1 MCCTKASSFRFRG
14 QNQPASDLVQRE
26 ELLSVV
32 RGLLEQPTAPFHE
45 DAVRNEIVAQLREC
59 PHVKI
64 EHDAYGN
71 MIARYRRGTRARAQW
86 AFAAH
91 MDHPGWVRGENGDWR
106 FLGSVA
112 ERFLVNPKRREFGDF
127 AMWDLPAFELKEGQI
142 HSRACDDLLGCA
154 EIICL
159 FRELENAKA
168 NVHCLAIFTRAEEVG
183 FWGAI
188 QLARAGTLPKDITVF
203 SLETST
209 PRGGAEIGRGPIVRV
224 GDRLSIFDSGE
235 TLRLM
240 SAAVANNIPVQ
251 RCLLDGGACEA
262 SAYQLYGYRSVA
274 ASIGLGNY
282 HNCAPDGTIQCE
294 FVSVDDFANMVRL
307 CFAIV
312 GEARKADPAKAL
324 RESLEKRAA
333 DYTPLFREI

>member
-1 MCCTKASSFRFRG
+1 M
-14 QNQPASDLVQRE
+14 QRR
-26 ELLSVV
+26 ELLRVV
-32 RGLLEQPTAPFHE
+32 RALLDQPTAPFHE
-45 DAVRNEIVAQLREC
+45 DAVRNAIVAELQEC
-59 PHVKI
+59 AHVRI

-71 MIARYRRGTRARAQW
+71 MIARYQRGTRRRPRW

-91 MDHPGWVRGENGDWR
+91 MDHPGWVRSKEGDWR

-112 ERFLVNPKRREFGDF
+112 ERFLVNPRKREFGDF
-127 AMWDLPAFELKEGQI
+127 AMWDLPAFELKDGQI

-159 FRELENAKA
+159 FRELETAKA
-168 NVHCLAIFTRAEEVG
+168 DAHCLGIFTRAEEVG

-188 QLARAGTLPKDITVF
+188 QLARSGILPMDITVF

-235 TLRLM
+235 TARVM
-240 SAAVANNIPVQ
+240 SAAGANGIPVQ

-262 SAYQLYGYRSVA
+262 SAYQLYGYRSAA

-282 HNCAPDGTIQCE
+282 HNCAPDGSIQCE
-294 FVSVDDFANMVRL
+294 YVSVDDYANMVRL
-307 CFAIV
+307 CLALAAGV
-312 GEARKADPAKAL
+312 TKTLDPIKAL
-324 RESLEKRAA
+324 RATLEKKVASYKPFLRA
-333 DYTPLFREI
+333 LR

>member
-1 MCCTKASSFRFRG
+1 MER
-14 QNQPASDLVQRE
+14 Q
-26 ELLSVV
+26 ELLRVV
-32 RGLLEQPTAPFHE
+32 RALVKQPTAPFHE
-45 DAVRNEIVAQLREC
+45 DAVRDAIVAELAKC
-59 PHVKI
+59 AHVSL

-71 MIARYRRGTRARAQW
+71 MIARYRRGTRKQPQW

-91 MDHPGWVRGENGDWR
+91 MDHPGWVRGKDGEWQ

-112 ERFLVNPKRREFGDF
+112 ERFLFNPRKREFGEF
-127 AMWDLPAFELKEGQI
+127 AMWDLPAFELQDGKI

-154 EIICL
+154 EVICL
-159 FRELENAKA
+159 FRELEDAKA
-168 NVHCLAIFTRAEEVG
+168 NVHCLGIFTRAEEVG

-188 QLARAGTLPKDITVF
+188 QLARSGILPKDITVF

-235 TLRLM
+235 TARLI
-240 SAAVANNIPVQ
+240 SVAAANGIPVQ

-274 ASIGLGNY
+274 ASIALGNY
-282 HNCAPDGTIQCE
+282 HNCAPDGSIQCE
-294 FVSVDDFANMVRL
+294 FVSVDDYANMVRL
-307 CFAIV
+307 CVAV
-312 GEARKADPAKAL
+312 ASESKRSDPVSAL
-324 RESLEKRAA
+324 RTTLETRAA
-333 DYTPLFREI
+333 NYQPFFRPLK

>member
-1 MCCTKASSFRFRG
+1 
-14 QNQPASDLVQRE
+14 VRE
-26 ELLSVV
+26 TIEMKRDELLSVA
-32 RGLLEQPTAPFHE
+32 RALLEQPTAPFHE
-45 DAVRNEIVAQLREC
+45 EAVRDAIVAQLRQC
-59 PHVKI
+59 PHVKL
-64 EHDAYGN
+64 EHDAFGN
-71 MIARYRRGTRARAQW
+71 MIARYRRGTRARPRW

-91 MDHPGWVRGENGDWR
+91 MDHPGWVRTENGEWR

-112 ERFLVNPKRREFGDF
+112 ERFLVNPRRREFGDF
-127 AMWDLPAFELKEGQI
+127 AMWDLPAFELKDGQI

-154 EIICL
+154 EIVCL
-159 FRELENAKA
+159 FRELEAVEA
-168 NVHCLAIFTRAEEVG
+168 GVHCLGVFTRAEEVG

-188 QLARAGTLPKDITVF
+188 QLARAGTLPKNISVF

-235 TLRLM
+235 TARLM
-240 SAAVANNIPVQ
+240 NVAAANKIPVQ

-294 FVSVDDFANMVRL
+294 YVSVEDYANMVRL
-307 CFAIV
+307 CVALV
-312 GEARKADPAKAL
+312 LESGKSDPATTL
-324 RESLEKRAA
+324 RDSLEKRAA
-333 DYTPLFREI
+333 GYSPLFRRI

>member
-1 MCCTKASSFRFRG
+1 
-14 QNQPASDLVQRE
+14 VQRE

-32 RGLLEQPTAPFHE
+32 RALAEQPTAPFHE
-45 DAVRNEIVAQLREC
+45 EAVRDAIMAQLRDC
-59 PHVKI
+59 AHVKI
-64 EHDAYGN
+64 EHDVYGN
-71 MIARYRRGTRARAQW
+71 MIARYRRGTRAQAQW

-91 MDHPGWVRGENGDWR
+91 MDHPGWVRGEEGNWR

-112 ERFLVNPKRREFGDF
+112 ERFLVNPRKREFGDF
-127 AMWDLPAFELKEGQI
+127 AMWDLPAFELKNDQI

-154 EIICL
+154 EIISF
-159 FRELENAKA
+159 FRELETAKA
-168 NVHCLAIFTRAEEVG
+168 NAHCLGIFTRAEEVG

-188 QLARAGTLPKDITVF
+188 QLARAGTLPKNITVF

-235 TLRLM
+235 TARLM
-240 SAAVANNIPVQ
+240 SVAAANKIPVQ

-282 HNCAPDGTIQCE
+282 HNCAPDGSIQCE
-294 FVSVDDFANMVRL
+294 YVSVEDYANMVRL
-307 CFAIV
+307 CVALAC
-312 GEARKADPAKAL
+312 EAKKSDPVKTL
-324 RESLEKRAA
+324 RDSLEKRAA
-333 DYTPLFREI
+333 GYTPLFRKI

>member
-1 MCCTKASSFRFRG
+1 MK
-14 QNQPASDLVQRE
+14 E
-26 ELLSVV
+26 KELLNVV
-32 RGLLEQPTAPFHE
+32 RALMEQPTAPFHE
-45 DAVRNEIVAQLREC
+45 EAVRDAIVAQLREC

-71 MIARYRRGTRARAQW
+71 MIARYRRGTRARARW

-91 MDHPGWVRGENGDWR
+91 MDHPGWMRAENGAWR

-112 ERFLVNPKRREFGDF
+112 EPFLVNPRKREFGDF
-127 AMWDLPAFELKEGQI
+127 AMWDLPAFELKDGQI

-159 FRELENAKA
+159 FRELEAAKA
-168 NVHCLAIFTRAEEVG
+168 DVHCLGVFTRAEEVG

-188 QLARAGTLPKDITVF
+188 QLARAGTLPKSITVF

-224 GDRLSIFDSGE
+224 GDRLSIFDSRE
-235 TLRLM
+235 TARLM
-240 SAAVANNIPVQ
+240 NIAAANKIPVQ
-251 RCLLDGGACEA
+251 RCLLDGGSCEA

-274 ASIGLGNY
+274 ASIALGNY

-294 FVSVDDFANMVRL
+294 YVSLEDYANMVRL
-307 CFAIV
+307 CLALVI
-312 GEARKADPAKAL
+312 ESKSSDPTKVL
-324 RESLEKRAA
+324 RDSLEKRAA
-333 DYTPLFREI
+333 SYSPLFRKI

>member
-1 MCCTKASSFRFRG
+1 M
-14 QNQPASDLVQRE
+14 QQE

-32 RGLLEQPTAPFHE
+32 RALVEQPTAPFHE
-45 DAVRNEIVAQLREC
+45 EAVRDAIVAQLRKC

-71 MIARYRRGTRARAQW
+71 MIARYRRGTRAQARW

-91 MDHPGWVRGENGDWR
+91 MDHPGWVRGEKAEWR

-112 ERFLVNPKRREFGDF
+112 ERFLVNPRRREFGDF
-127 AMWDLPAFELKEGQI
+127 AMWDLPAFELKDGQI

-159 FRELENAKA
+159 FRELEAAKA
-168 NVHCLAIFTRAEEVG
+168 KVHCLGVFTRAEEVG

-188 QLARAGTLPKDITVF
+188 QLARARTLPKNITVF

-235 TLRLM
+235 TARLM
-240 SAAVANNIPVQ
+240 SVAAANNIPVQ

-282 HNCAPDGTIQCE
+282 HNCAPDGSIQAE
-294 FVSVDDFANMVRL
+294 FVSVEDYANMVRL
-307 CFAIV
+307 CLAV
-312 GEARKADPAKAL
+312 VSESTKSNPAKVL
-324 RESLEKRAA
+324 RDSLEKRAA
-333 DYTPLFREI
+333 DYTPLFRKI

>member
-1 MCCTKASSFRFRG
+1 MKR
-14 QNQPASDLVQRE
+14 D
-26 ELLSVV
+26 ELLSVA
-32 RGLLEQPTAPFHE
+32 RALLEQPTAPFHE
-45 DAVRNEIVAQLREC
+45 EAVRDAIVAQLRQC
-59 PHVKI
+59 PHVKL
-64 EHDAYGN
+64 EHDAFGN
-71 MIARYRRGTRARAQW
+71 MIARYRRGTRARPRW

-91 MDHPGWVRGENGDWR
+91 MDHPGWVRTENGEWR

-112 ERFLVNPKRREFGDF
+112 ERFLVNPRRREFGDF
-127 AMWDLPAFELKEGQI
+127 AMWDLPAFELKDGQI

-154 EIICL
+154 EIVCL
-159 FRELENAKA
+159 FRELEAVEA
-168 NVHCLAIFTRAEEVG
+168 GVHCLGVFTRAEEVG

-188 QLARAGTLPKDITVF
+188 QLARAGTLPKNISVF

-235 TLRLM
+235 TARLM
-240 SAAVANNIPVQ
+240 NVAAANKIPVQ

-294 FVSVDDFANMVRL
+294 YVSVEDYANMVRL
-307 CFAIV
+307 CVALV
-312 GEARKADPAKAL
+312 LESGKSDPATTL
-324 RESLEKRAA
+324 RDSLEKRAA
-333 DYTPLFREI
+333 GYSPLFRRI

>member
-1 MCCTKASSFRFRG
+1 MERR
-14 QNQPASDLVQRE
+14 
-26 ELLSVV
+26 ELLRVV
-32 RGLLEQPTAPFHE
+32 RALLEQPTAPFHE
-45 DAVRNEIVAQLREC
+45 DAVRDAIVVELRKC
-59 PHVKI
+59 AHVSI

-71 MIARYRRGTRARAQW
+71 MIARYRRGTRKRSRW

-91 MDHPGWVRGENGDWR
+91 MDHPGWVRGKDGEWR

-112 ERFLVNPKRREFGDF
+112 ERFLVNPRKLEFGDF
-127 AMWDLPAFELKEGQI
+127 AMWDLPPFEMHGGQI

-154 EIICL
+154 EVICL
-159 FRELENAKA
+159 FRELEAAKA
-168 NVHCLAIFTRAEEVG
+168 NVHCLGIFTRAEEVG

-188 QLARAGTLPKDITVF
+188 QLARSGILPKDITVF

-235 TLRLM
+235 TARVM
-240 SAAVANNIPVQ
+240 SLAAANGIPVQ

-274 ASIGLGNY
+274 ASIALGNY
-282 HNCAPDGTIQCE
+282 HNCAPDGSIRCE
-294 FVSVDDFANMVRL
+294 FVSIDDYANMVRL
-307 CFAIV
+307 CVAV
-312 GEARKADPAKAL
+312 VSEPKRSDPVRAL
-324 RESLEKRAA
+324 RTTLETRAA
-333 DYTPLFREI
+333 NYQPFFRPLK

>member
-1 MCCTKASSFRFRG
+1 M
-14 QNQPASDLVQRE
+14 QRR
-26 ELLSVV
+26 ELLGVV
-32 RGLLEQPTAPFHE
+32 RSLVEQPTAPFYE
-45 DAVRNEIVAQLREC
+45 DAVRDAIVAELEKC
-59 PHVKI
+59 AHVRI
-64 EHDAYGN
+64 DRDAYGN
-71 MIARYRRGTRARAQW
+71 MIARYRRGTRARPRW

-91 MDHPGWVRGENGDWR
+91 MDHPGWVRSKNGDWR

-112 ERFLVNPKRREFGDF
+112 ERFLVNPRMRAFGNF
-127 AMWDLPAFELKEGQI
+127 AMWDLPPFELKDGQI

-159 FRELENAKA
+159 FRKLEAA
-168 NVHCLAIFTRAEEVG
+168 RADVHCLGIFTRAEEVG

-188 QLARAGTLPKDITVF
+188 QLARAGILPKDITIF

-235 TLRLM
+235 TARVM
-240 SAAVANNIPVQ
+240 SAAAANAIPVQ

-282 HNCAPDGTIQCE
+282 HNCAPNGSIQCE
-294 FVSVDDFANMVRL
+294 YVSVDDYANMVRL
-307 CFAIV
+307 CVAV
-312 GEARKADPAKAL
+312 ACESKRSDPTRLL
-324 RESLEKRAA
+324 RAALEKKAA
-333 DYTPLFREI
+333 NYRQFFRPLQ

>member
-1 MCCTKASSFRFRG
+1 M
-14 QNQPASDLVQRE
+14 QRE

-32 RGLLEQPTAPFHE
+32 RALVEQPTAPFHE
-45 DAVRNEIVAQLREC
+45 EAVRDAIVAQLREC

-71 MIARYRRGTRARAQW
+71 MIARYRRGTRTRPQW

-91 MDHPGWVRGENGDWR
+91 MDHPGWLRGKNGDWR

-112 ERFLVNPKRREFGDF
+112 ERFLANPRRREFGDF
-127 AMWDLPAFELKEGQI
+127 AMWDLPAFELKDGQI

-159 FRELENAKA
+159 FRELEAAKA
-168 NVHCLAIFTRAEEVG
+168 DVSCLGIFTRAEEVG

-188 QLARAGTLPKDITVF
+188 QLSRAGTLPKDITVF

-235 TLRLM
+235 TARVITI
-240 SAAVANNIPVQ
+240 AAANNIPVQ

-262 SAYQLYGYRSVA
+262 SAYQLYGYQSVA

-294 FVSVDDFANMVRL
+294 FVSVDDYANMVRL
-307 CFAIV
+307 CLAV
-312 GEARKADPAKAL
+312 VREAKKSHPNKAL
-324 RESLEKRAA
+324 RDLLEKRAA
-333 DYTPLFREI
+333 SYDPLFRQI

>member
-1 MCCTKASSFRFRG
+1 M
-14 QNQPASDLVQRE
+14 QRE
-26 ELLSVV
+26 ELLNVV
-32 RGLLEQPTAPFHE
+32 RVLVEQPTAPFHE
-45 DAVRNEIVAQLREC
+45 EAVRDEIVAQLREC
-59 PHVKI
+59 PHVKV

-71 MIARYRRGTRARAQW
+71 MIARYRRGPRAQAQW

-91 MDHPGWVRGENGDWR
+91 MDHPGWVRGEEGTWR

-112 ERFLVNPKRREFGDF
+112 ERFLIDPKRREFGDF
-127 AMWDLPAFELKEGQI
+127 AMWDLPAFELKDNQI

-159 FRELENAKA
+159 FRELEAAKA
-168 NVHCLAIFTRAEEVG
+168 NAHCLGIFTRAEEVG

-188 QLARAGTLPKDITVF
+188 QLARAGILPKNITVF

-235 TLRLM
+235 TARLI
-240 SAAVANNIPVQ
+240 SVAAANKIPVQ

-282 HNCAPDGTIQCE
+282 HNCAPDGSIQCE
-294 FVSVDDFANMVRL
+294 YVSVEDYANMVRL
-307 CFAIV
+307 CVALV
-312 GEARKADPAKAL
+312 AEAKKSDPVETL
-324 RESLEKRAA
+324 RDSLEKRAA
-333 DYTPLFREI
+333 GYTPLFRQI

>member
-1 MCCTKASSFRFRG
+1 VEKR
-14 QNQPASDLVQRE
+14 

-32 RGLLEQPTAPFHE
+32 RALMEQPTAPFHDE
-45 DAVRNEIVAQLREC
+45 AVRDAIIAQLREC

-71 MIARYRRGTRARAQW
+71 MIARYRRGTRGRPRW
-86 AFAAH
+86 AIAAH
-91 MDHPGWVRGENGDWR
+91 MDHPGWVRAENGDWR

-112 ERFLVNPKRREFGDF
+112 ERFLANPRRREFGDF
-127 AMWDLPAFELKEGQI
+127 AMWDLPAFELKDDQI

-159 FRELENAKA
+159 FRELEAANA
-168 NVHCLAIFTRAEEVG
+168 NVHCLGVFTRAEEVG

-188 QLARAGTLPKDITVF
+188 QLARSGTLPKNITVF

-224 GDRLSIFDSGE
+224 GDRLSIFDSAE
-235 TLRLM
+235 TARLM
-240 SAAVANNIPVQ
+240 ALAAANKVPVQ
-251 RCLLDGGACEA
+251 RCLLDGGSCEA

-294 FVSVDDFANMVRL
+294 YVSVEDYANMVRL
-307 CFAIV
+307 CVALV
-312 GEARKADPAKAL
+312 TESTRSDPAKVL
-324 RESLEKRAA
+324 RDSLEKRAA
-333 DYTPLFREI
+333 DYSPLFREI

>member
-1 MCCTKASSFRFRG
+1 M
-14 QNQPASDLVQRE
+14 QRR
-26 ELLSVV
+26 ELLRVV
-32 RGLLEQPTAPFHE
+32 RVLLDQPTAPFHE
-45 DAVRNEIVAQLREC
+45 DAVRDAIVAELQEC
-59 PHVKI
+59 AHVWI

-71 MIARYRRGTRARAQW
+71 MIARYRRGTRRRPRW

-91 MDHPGWVRGENGDWR
+91 MDHPGWVRGKNGDWR

-112 ERFLVNPKRREFGDF
+112 ERFLVNPRMREFGNF
-127 AMWDLPAFELKEGQI
+127 AMWDLPAFELKDGQI

-159 FRELENAKA
+159 FRELEAAKA
-168 NVHCLAIFTRAEEVG
+168 DVHCLGIFTRAEEVG

-188 QLARAGTLPKDITVF
+188 QLARAGILPKDITIF

-235 TLRLM
+235 TARVM
-240 SAAVANNIPVQ
+240 SAAAESGIPVQ

-282 HNCAPDGTIQCE
+282 HNCAPDGSIECE
-294 FVSVDDFANMVRL
+294 YVSVDDYANMVRL
-307 CFAIV
+307 CLALA
-312 GEARKADPAKAL
+312 GDATRTPDPLKVL
-324 RESLEKRAA
+324 RATLEKRVAT
-333 DYTPLFREI
+333 YKPFYRTLR

>member
-1 MCCTKASSFRFRG
+1 MI
-14 QNQPASDLVQRE
+14 QRR
-26 ELLSVV
+26 ELLRVV
-32 RGLLEQPTAPFHE
+32 RALLEQPTAPFHE
-45 DAVRNEIVAQLREC
+45 DAVRNAIVAELQKC
-59 PHVKI
+59 AHVSI

-71 MIARYRRGTRARAQW
+71 MIARYRRGTRKRPRW

-91 MDHPGWVRGENGDWR
+91 MDHPGWVRNKDGEWQ

-112 ERFLVNPKRREFGDF
+112 ERFLANPRRREFGDF
-127 AMWDLPAFELKEGQI
+127 AMWDLPAFELKDGQI

-159 FRELENAKA
+159 LLELESAKA
-168 NVHCLAIFTRAEEVG
+168 NVHCLGIFTRAEEVG

-188 QLARAGTLPKDITVF
+188 QLARSGILPKDITVF

-235 TLRLM
+235 TARVM
-240 SAAVANNIPVQ
+240 SVAAANGVPVQ

-282 HNCAPDGTIQCE
+282 HNCAPDGSIQCE
-294 FVSVDDFANMVRL
+294 FVSVDDYANMIRL
-307 CFAIV
+307 CVAV
-312 GEARKADPAKAL
+312 VCEQKGSDPSKVL
-324 RESLEKRAA
+324 RMMLEKRAA
-333 DYTPLFREI
+333 TYQPFFRKM

>member
-1 MCCTKASSFRFRG
+1 MQS
-14 QNQPASDLVQRE
+14 E
-26 ELLSVV
+26 ELLGVV
-32 RGLLEQPTAPFHE
+32 RALMEQPTAPFHE
-45 DAVRNEIVAQLREC
+45 EAVRDAIIAQLRKC
-59 PHVKI
+59 PHVKV

-71 MIARYRRGTRARAQW
+71 MIARYRRRTRARPRW

-91 MDHPGWVRGENGDWR
+91 MDHPGWVRAENGDWR

-112 ERFLVNPKRREFGDF
+112 ERFLVNPRKREFGDF
-127 AMWDLPAFELKEGQI
+127 AMWDLPAFELKDGQI

-159 FRELENAKA
+159 FRELEAAKA
-168 NVHCLAIFTRAEEVG
+168 DVHCLGVFTRAEEVG

-188 QLARAGTLPKDITVF
+188 QLARAGTLPKGITVF

-235 TLRLM
+235 TARLM
-240 SAAVANNIPVQ
+240 NVAAAQKILVQ
-251 RCLLDGGACEA
+251 RCLLDGGSCEA

-274 ASIGLGNY
+274 ASIALGNY

-294 FVSVDDFANMVRL
+294 YVSVEDYANMVRL
-307 CFAIV
+307 CLALV
-312 GEARKADPAKAL
+312 TESERADPTKVL
-324 RESLEKRAA
+324 RDSLEKRAA
-333 DYTPLFREI
+333 GYSPLFRKI

>member
-1 MCCTKASSFRFRG
+1 MKASSSRSLAP
-14 QNQPASDLVQRE
+14 NQPVSNLVQRE

-32 RGLLEQPTAPFHE
+32 RALVEQPTAPFHE
-45 DAVRNEIVAQLREC
+45 EAVRDEIVAQLREC

-71 MIARYRRGTRARAQW
+71 MIARYHRSTRAQAQW

-91 MDHPGWVRGENGDWR
+91 MDHPGWVRGEEGNWR

-112 ERFLVNPKRREFGDF
+112 ERFLIDPKRREFGDF
-127 AMWDLPAFELKEGQI
+127 AMWDLPAFELKDDQI

-159 FRELENAKA
+159 FRELEAAKA
-168 NVHCLAIFTRAEEVG
+168 NAHCLGIFTRAEEVG

-188 QLARAGTLPKDITVF
+188 QLAPAGTLPKDITVF

-235 TLRLM
+235 TARLI
-240 SAAVANNIPVQ
+240 SVAAANKIPVQ

-274 ASIGLGNY
+274 ASIALGNY
-282 HNCAPDGTIQCE
+282 HNCAPDGSIQCE
-294 FVSVDDFANMVRL
+294 YVSVEDYANMVRL
-307 CFAIV
+307 CVAIV
-312 GEARKADPAKAL
+312 SEAKKSEPSKAL
-324 RESLEKRAA
+324 RDSLEKRAA
-333 DYTPLFREI
+333 GYDPLFRKI